1 MMENNDNKK
10 GKHSIKPEI
19 KNDQGLNISY
29 DRTELEENFPNLA
42 SEMGINIDKNCS
54 PEKRKIKLTE
64 DDTEEFPYEESL
76 SNPGVFDFLRR
87 CMNSEE
93 AISIINYLKSRKELS
108 NDLYE
113 KLLKVI
119 NQEGGLQK
127 LIQDCGGLK
136 KPGYYVDKFYY
147 QQ

>member
-1 MMENNDNKK
+1 MENNDNKK
-10 GKHSIKPEI
+10 KKNSINPEI

-29 DRTELEENFPNLA
+29 DRTELEEIFPNLA
-42 SEMGINIDKNCS
+42 SEMGININKDCS
-54 PEKRKIKLTE
+54 PEKRKIKLT
-64 DDTEEFPYEESL
+64 DDDNEEFPYEENL
-76 SNPGVFDFLRR
+76 SDPGVFDFLRR

-119 NQEGGLQK
+119 SQEGGLQK

-136 KPGYYVDKFYY
+136 KPGYYVDKYY
-147 QQ
+147 Y

>member
-10 GKHSIKPEI
+10 KKNSINPEI

-29 DRTELEENFPNLA
+29 DRTELEEIFPNLA
-42 SEMGINIDKNCS
+42 SEMGININKDCS
-54 PEKRKIKLTE
+54 PEKRKIKLT
-64 DDTEEFPYEESL
+64 DDDNEEFPYEENL
-76 SNPGVFDFLRR
+76 SDPGVFDFLRR

-119 NQEGGLQK
+119 SQEGGLQK

-136 KPGYYVDKFYY
+136 KPGYYVDKYY
-147 QQ
+147 Y

>member
-1 MMENNDNKK
+1 MENNDNKK
-10 GKHSIKPEI
+10 KKNSINPEI

-29 DRTELEENFPNLA
+29 DRTELEEIFPNLA
-42 SEMGINIDKNCS
+42 SEMGININKDCS
-54 PEKRKIKLTE
+54 PEKRKIKLT
-64 DDTEEFPYEESL
+64 DDDNEEFPYEENL
-76 SNPGVFDFLRR
+76 SDPGVFDFLRR

-119 NQEGGLQK
+119 SQEGGLQK

-136 KPGYYVDKFYY
+136 KPGYYVDKYYY

>member
-1 MMENNDNKK
+1 MMEHNDNKK
-10 GKHSIKPEI
+10 KKNSINPEI

-29 DRTELEENFPNLA
+29 DRTELEEIFPNLA
-42 SEMGINIDKNCS
+42 SEMGININKDCS
-54 PEKRKIKLTE
+54 PEKRKIKLT
-64 DDTEEFPYEESL
+64 DDDNEEFPYEENL
-76 SNPGVFDFLRR
+76 SDPGVFDFLRR

-119 NQEGGLQK
+119 SQEGGLQK

-136 KPGYYVDKFYY
+136 KPGYYVDKYY
-147 QQ
+147 Y